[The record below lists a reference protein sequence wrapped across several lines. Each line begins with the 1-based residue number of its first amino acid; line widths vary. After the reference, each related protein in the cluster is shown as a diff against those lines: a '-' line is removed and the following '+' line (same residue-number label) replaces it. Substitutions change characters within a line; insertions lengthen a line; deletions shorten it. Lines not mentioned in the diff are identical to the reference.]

1 MEVLLPTML
10 NREERIYRKDNPFGD
25 RDDIGCFKFYHCV
38 ICALIITGN
47 ALVVGLSLVGKYEDG
62 WDVSAE
68 VLAIPFL
75 CILLPCAI
83 VFICWFG
90 FFIFECFSYCR
101 CQALVP
107 TVTVATV
114 TVPTMPC
121 TACTDSAHC
130 PSVLRLTVPICLQ
143 D

>member
-1 MEVLLPTML
+1 MVTLIPLL
-10 NREERIYRKDNPFGD
+10 EERSWISRNDNPFGG
-25 RDDIGCFKFYHCV
+25 REDIACFKFYHCI
-38 ICALIITGN
+38 ICALIITVLS
-47 ALVVGLSLVGKYEDG
+47 LVIGLSLVGKYEDG

-68 VLAIPFL
+68 VLAIPFF

-107 TVTVATV
+107 TL
-114 TVPTMPC
+114 PTMPPHC
-121 TACTDSAHC
+121 AH
-130 PSVLRLTVPICLQ
+130 
-143 D
+143 